1 METKTVAITM
11 GDPAGIG
18 PEIIVKALSEDGLN
32 GAPLV
37 VIGCLATLKRLQAK
51 GITPNVELR
60 AIERVAEARFAPG
73 IIHVI
78 DEPLAQPEA
87 LEAGKVQ
94 AQAGDL
100 AYRCVKRATELA
112 LRGDVQAIATA
123 PLNKEALHLAGHN
136 YPGHTELLAT
146 LTHSRDY
153 AMVLYT
159 DKLKVIHVST
169 HIALRKFL
177 DTLSTTRVETVI
189 GIADTFL
196 KRVGY
201 VKPRIAVAGV
211 NPHAGENGLF
221 GDEETRILTP
231 AITDARA
238 KGMDVYG
245 PCPPDTVFLQA
256 YEGQYDM
263 VVAMY
268 HDQGHIPLK
277 LLGFYDGVNITAG
290 LPFIRTSADHGTAFD
305 IAWTGKAKSE
315 SMAVSIKLAMQL
327 AEFPV
332 MKGQH
337 RLDLIVAYLKNH
349 TLVTVEQLVEAVD
362 ASPATIRRD
371 LIKLDEQGVISRSHG
386 GVALRRF
393 EPAQPTTNEKQLR
406 SPAEK
411 RAIARVAA
419 SLVNAGDAV
428 VLDAG
433 TTMMELAKCLTH
445 LPLRVITVDLHIA
458 LFLAEFRQIEVT
470 IVGGRIDDSSQSC
483 IGEHGRKLLRSVYPN
498 IAFMS
503 CNSWGV
509 KTGVTTPT
517 EDKAGLKQEIIANAQ
532 RKVLL
537 ADSSKYGV
545 HSLFNVVPLERF
557 NDVITDVNLPPSA
570 QVELKGRAFAL
581 TLVQPE

>member
-1 METKTVAITM
+1 MVTKTIAITM

-18 PEIIVKALSEDGLN
+18 PEIIVKALREDALN

-37 VIGCLATLKRLQAK
+37 VVGCLKTLHRLQAQ
-51 GITPNVELR
+51 GLAEGVTFR
-60 AIERVAEARFAPG
+60 AIEQVADARFTPDT
-73 IIHVI
+73 IHVI
-78 DEPLAQPEA
+78 DEPLAQPDE
-87 LEAGKVQ
+87 LVPGTVQ

-112 LRGDVQAIATA
+112 MKGDVHAIATA
-123 PLNKEALHLAGHN
+123 PLNKEALHLGGHH

-146 LTHSRDY
+146 LTESGDY

-177 DTLSTTRVETVI
+177 DTLNGQRVETVI

-196 KRVGY
+196 KRVGFAH
-201 VKPRIAVAGV
+201 PRIAVAGV

-221 GDEETRILTP
+221 GDEEIRIVGP
-231 AITDARA
+231 AIEKMKA

-327 AEFPV
+327 A
-332 MKGQH
+332 
-337 RLDLIVAYLKNH
+337 
-349 TLVTVEQLVEAVD
+349 
-362 ASPATIRRD
+362 
-371 LIKLDEQGVISRSHG
+371 
-386 GVALRRF
+386 
-393 EPAQPTTNEKQLR
+393 
-406 SPAEK
+406 
-411 RAIARVAA
+411 
-419 SLVNAGDAV
+419 
-428 VLDAG
+428 
-433 TTMMELAKCLTH
+433 
-445 LPLRVITVDLHIA
+445 
-458 LFLAEFRQIEVT
+458 
-470 IVGGRIDDSSQSC
+470 
-483 IGEHGRKLLRSVYPN
+483 
-498 IAFMS
+498 
-503 CNSWGV
+503 
-509 KTGVTTPT
+509 
-517 EDKAGLKQEIIANAQ
+517 
-532 RKVLL
+532 
-537 ADSSKYGV
+537 
-545 HSLFNVVPLERF
+545 
-557 NDVITDVNLPPSA
+557 
-570 QVELKGRAFAL
+570 
-581 TLVQPE
+581 